1 MPGPNE
7 VRAFHAQRI
16 AEFRAN
22 GGGLKPPLADVPLL
36 ILTTIGARSGQA
48 RSTPVTYSTD
58 GDRLVIIA
66 ANGGATTHPD
76 WYHNLVAHPEVT
88 VEVGTETFQAQA
100 AVATE
105 PERTRLFNQHAARRP
120 NFVEFQRQTARQLP
134 VIVLERVGSRV

>member
-1 MPGPNE
+1 MPGPTE

-22 GGGLKPPLADVPLL
+22 GGTLGAPLADIPLL

-48 RSTPVTYSTD
+48 RSTPVTCSTD

-76 WYHNLVAHPEVT
+76 WYHTLVAHPEVT

-105 PERTRLFNQHAARRP
+105 PART
-120 NFVEFQRQTARQLP
+120 
-134 VIVLERVGSRV
+134 